1 MTKIL
6 LSIGAA
12 ALMCGCS
19 AKRSVAVSDTM
30 IERSM
35 QVNTLQRDS
44 LSLDLQQ
51 VIELDFDSLELCV
64 VTDSTR
70 RTVWLRARRAAA
82 RRSDSRHLQA
92 GSSDKT
98 ESRDT
103 VAVVAASYHERT
115 VRPTASATAT
125 PWLLLAVATALGVI
139 LFRFCKYMF

>member
-1 MTKIL
+1 MRKIL
-6 LSIGAA
+6 LSLSAA

-19 AKRSVAVSDTM
+19 AKRSVAVSETM
-30 IERSM
+30 IERAT
-35 QVNTLQRDS
+35 QVQTSQRDS

-82 RRSDSRHLQA
+82 RRSDSRRQQVT
-92 GSSDKT
+92 SFEQT
-98 ESRDT
+98 ETRDT
-103 VAVVAASYHERT
+103 VAVVANSRHENT

-125 PWLLLAVATALGVI
+125 PWLLLAVATALGVM
-139 LFRFCKYMF
+139 LYVFRPRWL